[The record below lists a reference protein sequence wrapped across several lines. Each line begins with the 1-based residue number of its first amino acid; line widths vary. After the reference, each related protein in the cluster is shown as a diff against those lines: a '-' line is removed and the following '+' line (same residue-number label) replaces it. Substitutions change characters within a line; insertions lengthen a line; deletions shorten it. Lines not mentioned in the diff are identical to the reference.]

1 MTTGQ
6 SGSFAS
12 RIGAA
17 LEHRLPEQRLFLKS
31 DSTTRFIRLRPAT
44 QAIALAGSALCLGWM
59 IIATAILMMDQIGA
73 GNARE
78 EVRRQQASF
87 ESRLDAMAAERDM
100 RATES
105 LAAQERFSVAL
116 GQISTMQSALL
127 ASEERRRELE
137 TGIGVIQATLRRTM
151 GERDEAR
158 RLASDMSAAMAS
170 APDPLPEGV
179 ASAEDMVETL
189 RFVTAALGETAGE
202 RDKLAGAAQGAR
214 AEAADIAYEMR
225 LLEERHDEIF
235 TQLEEAVTVSMEP
248 LDKMFAAAGMDPDD
262 LIETVRRGYSG
273 QGGPMMPLLPPLA
286 PGRDGAGAA
295 RDAARANGILEGL
308 DRMNLYRIAVEKA
321 PFAMPLKSSFR
332 FTSGFG
338 RRWGR
343 MHEGT
348 DLAGAYGSPIHAT
361 ADGTVTHAGW
371 ESGYGNLVTI
381 RHEFGLE
388 TRYGHLSKVRVEVG
402 QKISRGDRIGDMG
415 NTGRSTGTHLHY
427 EVRVNGK
434 AVNPMTYIKAASNVF

>member
-100 RATES
+100 RAAEA

-137 TGIGVIQATLRRTM
+137 TGIGVIQATLRRSM

-273 QGGPMMPLLPPLA
+273 QGGPMMPLLPPVTDDS
-286 PGRDGAGAA
+286 GGAGAA
-295 RDAARANGILEGL
+295 RDAARANAILEGL

-332 FTSGFG
+332 YTSGFG

-348 DLAGAYGSPIHAT
+348 DLAGAYGTPDPGHRRWHRDPCRLGI
-361 ADGTVTHAGW
+361 
-371 ESGYGNLVTI
+371 
-381 RHEFGLE
+381 GLW
-388 TRYGHLSKVRVEVG
+388 
-402 QKISRGDRIGDMG
+402 QPGDD
-415 NTGRSTGTHLHY
+415 
-427 EVRVNGK
+427 
-434 AVNPMTYIKAASNVF
+434 PP